1 MQHNFKDLNTEDLVD
16 MIDEI
21 KDKTTKLDTQIVY
34 YKPELTIDELL
45 DKNGCFNGVFFEGAS
60 LRRVGNAVQ
69 IKKDE
74 N

>member
-1 MQHNFKDLNTEDLVD
+1 MQHNFKDLNSEDLAN

-21 KDKTTKLDTQIVY
+21 KDKTTKLDTQIVH
-34 YKPELTIDELL
+34 YKHELTINELM
-45 DKNGCFNGVFFEGAS
+45 DKNGCFNGVFFEGSS